1 MSTNKVLNFKSA
13 TFPTP
18 EAELD
23 HKIFIQSLDYLSL
36 NSPDDLSSEELK
48 IKLSK
53 GFIDSIQAQHALKSS
68 FKNMGFDCEI
78 TFHPHESG
86 NSCVVIIKPV
96 TNLATVYIKILK
108 DTNKKNK

>member
-1 MSTNKVLNFKSA
+1 MSTNKVSNFKSA
-13 TFPTP
+13 TLPTL

-23 HKIFIQSLDYLSL
+23 HKIFVKSLDYLSL

-68 FKNMGFDCEI
+68 FENMGFDCEI

-96 TNLATVYIKILK
+96 TSLATVYIKILK
-108 DTNKKNK
+108 DTNKSNK